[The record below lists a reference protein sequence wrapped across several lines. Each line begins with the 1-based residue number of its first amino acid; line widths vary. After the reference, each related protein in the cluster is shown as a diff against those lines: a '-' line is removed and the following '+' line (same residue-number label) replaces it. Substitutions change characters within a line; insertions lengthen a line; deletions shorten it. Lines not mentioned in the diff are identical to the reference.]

1 MKSEEKKAKKEE
13 LTDKEAET
21 VTGGYA
27 LLKNGND
34 AVHTGDSVVVE
45 DNPIDTLI
53 KKQKTIIGNN

>member
-27 LLKNGND
+27 LLKNGSD
-34 AVHTGDSVVVE
+34 ALYKGDNVVVE

-53 KKQKTIIGNN
+53 KK